1 MDTNSSRRKTKL
13 IVWLIAIPVVVIL
26 VTILLAFLYGDKA
39 KQMVVDEINSHLLV
53 KVEVGKVDFTIL
65 RSFPDASVVFKNIST
80 KPSAD
85 QPEMPAL
92 IHAGS
97 VSFRFGIFSLF
108 TDQYK
113 IQRVQI
119 SDASISLWKDEKGQN
134 NYEIWKPTTTGNG
147 KSVNFDVKSVRFINV
162 ELYYRDLASKID
174 VAAVLPDISLKGSK
188 IDEIYDLTLKG
199 RILAK
204 RFKFQ
209 QSDYSLSE
217 EVTLDLNLNY
227 NHSEMSGI
235 LSKSQFNISGIPIDV
250 EGTFVARGPLYP
262 MDLQIALSR
271 AEISKIMKLLPASY
285 TSAYLKY
292 EPAGLLDAKIHL
304 KGAAGEGMLPQV
316 SAIFTLNKGIVVHSQ
331 SKTKISGLTVE
342 GTYTSG
348 NSRSEKLDLL
358 SFSGST
364 GKSKFK
370 GKGSVVNFSNPLI
383 DLNLSTKLDL
393 SELNGFFGNDQIENL
408 RGSLTADINYK
419 GSASMEAKI
428 ARTAHGTVL
437 IQGASFLLKQ
447 SGRNISDL
455 DARLELGNGFV
466 YVDNLSLKSGNTDLK
481 IKGRFQ
487 NLMEQFFFKGQPLY
501 FDADIESGNLDLE
514 DLMALSSSSSAKSSS
529 ENSKLFHQDLSFDVR
544 LNLGKLKYHKF
555 SAVDA
560 SGSLSLKNQ
569 VLKAENLRFKAM
581 DGNITA
587 NGLMNT
593 RYDNKYGV
601 ICNADFKNVD
611 IERLFYEFSDFGQT
625 SLRSTHIRGR
635 ADARVQF
642 SAMLNPSFEVDA
654 NSVNSVADVEI
665 RNGQLL
671 NFEPLQELSRFLDAS
686 ELKNVQFSTLSNHIE
701 ITRQTVIIPEMEVKS
716 SAMNLKGYGSH
727 SFGNDIDYHLNV
739 LLSEI
744 GRKKRRNQAPEGSYE
759 EDGSGRTRLF
769 LHMTGTVDKPIIKY
783 DKQAVIRKI
792 ADDFKNQKQ
801 ELRQVIKQEFSK
813 DKTKT
818 DKKTIPPVKFE
829 VEWDEK

>member
-1 MDTNSSRRKTKL
+1 MDTNSSHRKTKF
-13 IVWLIAIPVVVIL
+13 ISWLIAIPVAVL
-26 VTILLAFLYGDKA
+26 AMSFLLAFLYGDKA
-39 KQMVVDEINSHLLV
+39 KQMVVNEINNHLLV
-53 KVEVGKVDFTIL
+53 KVEVGEVDFTIL
-65 RSFPDASVVFKNIST
+65 RSFPDASVIFKDIAT
-80 KPSAD
+80 KPSVD
-85 QPEMPAL
+85 HPEMPGL

-113 IQRVQI
+113 IHRVQI

-134 NYEIWKPTTTGNG
+134 NYKIWKSSSESSG
-147 KSVNFDVKSVRFINV
+147 KSVNFDVKSVRFVNV
-162 ELYYRDLASKID
+162 ELYYRDLASKTDI
-174 VAAVLPDISLKGSK
+174 AAVLPDISLKGSK
-188 IDEIYDLTLKG
+188 NGKIYDLALKG
-199 RILAK
+199 KILAN
-204 RFKFQ
+204 RLKFQ
-209 QSDYSLSE
+209 QNDYSLSE
-217 EVTLDLNLNY
+217 EVMLDLNLNF
-227 NHSEMSGI
+227 NQPDMTGV
-235 LSKSQFNISGIPIDV
+235 LSKSNLNISGIPIDI
-250 EGTFVARGPLYP
+250 EGTFGTNGPLYP
-262 MDLQIALSR
+262 MDLHIALNR
-271 AEISKIMKLLPASY
+271 AEISKIMKLLPDRY
-285 TSAYLKY
+285 TAAYRKY

-304 KGAAGEGMLPQV
+304 KGEAGENMLP
-316 SAIFTLNKGIVVHSQ
+316 AMIANFTLNKGIIVHSQ
-331 SKTKISGLTVE
+331 SKTKISGLIAE
-342 GTYTSG
+342 GTYTFG
-348 NSRSEKLDLL
+348 NNRIEKLDLL

-370 GKGSVVNFSNPLI
+370 GKGSVVNFSNPVI

-393 SELNGFFGNDQIENL
+393 SELNGFFGNDQVENL
-408 RGSLTADINYK
+408 KGSLTADIVYK

-437 IQGASFLLKQ
+437 IYGAGFTLKQ
-447 SGRNISDL
+447 SGRSISGL
-455 DARLELGNGFV
+455 NARLELGNGFV
-466 YVDNLSLKSGNTDLK
+466 YVDDLSLKSGNTDLK

-487 NLMEQFFFKGQPLY
+487 NLMEQFFFKNQLLY
-501 FDADIESGNLDLE
+501 FDAEIESGNLDLE
-514 DLMALSSSSSAKSSS
+514 DLMAFSTSENSPT
-529 ENSKLFHQDLSFDVR
+529 ENSKLFQPNLSFDVR
-544 LNLGKLKYHKF
+544 LNIGKLKYRKF
-555 SAVDA
+555 SADEA
-560 SGSLSLKNQ
+560 SVTLNLKNQ
-569 VLKAENLRFKAM
+569 VLKAENLRIKAM
-581 DGNITA
+581 DGTITA
-587 NGLMNT
+587 SGLMNT
-593 RYDNKYGV
+593 RYDNQYSV
-601 ICNADFKNVD
+601 ICNTDFKNVD
-611 IERLFYEFSDFGQT
+611 IERLFYEFGDFGQT
-625 SLRSTHIRGR
+625 SLRSSHLRGR

-686 ELKNVQFSTLSNHIE
+686 ELKNVKFSTLSNHIE

-801 ELRQVIKQEFSK
+801 ELRQAIKQEFSK
-813 DKTKT
+813 DKTRT